1 MTGMILKKLIMI
13 GTTMMKQQAKISPA
27 YPSQQLDIS
36 GIITEYDDDKL
47 IEYRDEY
54 IESMGYTDSDL
65 EDYLEAY
72 CTDMIIKDA
81 DPTTSRNIFFV
92 GIAVAVIGLVGLV
105 LILVLM
111 KNKKT
116 DDTIDTADSND
127 SNIG

>member
-1 MTGMILKKLIMI
+1 
-13 GTTMMKQQAKISPA
+13 
-27 YPSQQLDIS
+27 
-36 GIITEYDDDKL
+36 
-47 IEYRDEY
+47 
-54 IESMGYTDSDL
+54 MGYTDSDL